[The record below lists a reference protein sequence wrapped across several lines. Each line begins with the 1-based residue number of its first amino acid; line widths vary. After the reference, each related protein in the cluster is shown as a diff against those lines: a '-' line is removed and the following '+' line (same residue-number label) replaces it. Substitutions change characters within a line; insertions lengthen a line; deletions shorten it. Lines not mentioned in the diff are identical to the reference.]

1 MEHRDRVR
9 SHAQPCR
16 CVRDPA
22 HGACQHVALFALGP
36 PALPSPLPPLPQVS
50 SLLDEAGRALGL
62 EAGEV
67 FYDDLVLGRRYPLQT
82 DAQLVAVLFKH
93 ASSLRCGAL
102 AHSMVATLLQDIQ
115 DALEEAFDV
124 DVFRGRGSGSGVVT
138 RVRAATPAPAPAVTA
153 VNKGDTGRSAGGDD
167 DEAAAAAA
175 RRNRHR
181 RMWRGM
187 REAWAIATSSFVGR
201 DMREDVV
208 RGLGGVAIQ
217 LVVAHAVGVASG
229 AVSAVP
235 TQVRNVS

>member
-1 MEHRDRVR
+1 
-9 SHAQPCR
+9 
-16 CVRDPA
+16 
-22 HGACQHVALFALGP
+22 LLWGP
-36 PALPSPLPPLPQVS
+36 PACITPPLPPLPQVA

-138 RVRAATPAPAPAVTA
+138 RVRATTPAPAVAA
-153 VNKGDTGRSAGGDD
+153 NDSKNKGDTGRSGSGDD

-187 REAWAIATSSFVGR
+187 REAWAIATSGFVGR

-235 TQVRNVS
+235 TQVRGVS